1 MAHVGMY
8 VFLWTPTSYL
18 QQEDLV
24 SLLPLFSGQ
33 SISFPSL
40 PSPPLGQQFQ
50 QWLCVPLAPYQ
61 HNPRD
66 APCPASHLGQQQFLF
81 SNVGAME
88 GQDMVG
94 DERSRCLISCS
105 EWFSL
110 PKPFHVELLLH
121 SWEVP
126 DSGHSFGSVAAFCVK
141 RCQLFDTS
149 SPKTHSDASDGKRGT
164 NPHGTPGS
172 AQPKIRMLWCVHQHG
187 HGVGG
192 GGTKPL
198 R

>member
-50 QWLCVPLAPYQ
+50 QWLCIPLAPYQ
-61 HNPRD
+61 RNPRD
-66 APCPASHLGQQQFLF
+66 APRPASHLGQQQFLF

-110 PKPFHVELLLH
+110 PKPFHVELLYERKQLVGRNSIQLRAH
-121 SWEVP
+121 M
-126 DSGHSFGSVAAFCVK
+126 SGVK
-141 RCQLFDTS
+141 REHRVVPFGRQLIQ
-149 SPKTHSDASDGKRGT
+149 H
-164 NPHGTPGS
+164 TPS
-172 AQPKIRMLWCVHQHG
+172 F
-187 HGVGG
+187 
-192 GGTKPL
+192 
-198 R
+198 